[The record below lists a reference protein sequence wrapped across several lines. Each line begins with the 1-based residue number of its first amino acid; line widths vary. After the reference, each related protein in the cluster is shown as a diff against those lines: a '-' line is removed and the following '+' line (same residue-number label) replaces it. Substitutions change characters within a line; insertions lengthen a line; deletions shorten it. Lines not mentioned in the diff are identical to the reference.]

1 MNRYDL
7 QGRNAIVTGGA
18 GGFGTAIAKLLLASG
33 ASVSLWDASA
43 SALEDTVGG
52 FDTAFQDRIFARRVD
67 ITDEDE
73 VRAAVEQDRQAFNRI
88 DVLVNNA
95 GILGPTLPLWEIDP
109 VDMRRVLE
117 VNLVGAYVCMRAVLP
132 VMRAQQPRP
141 HRGHVVNIASIQGKE
156 GMPMSGAYSASKA
169 GLISLTKTAGKE
181 LAQDAIYVNCITPA
195 AAATNMFKLITPD
208 RKADI
213 LRRIPMARLVE
224 VDELAQMVAWL
235 ASDDCSFSTGAV
247 FDLSGGRATY

>member
-43 SALEDTVGG
+43 SGLA
-52 FDTAFQDRIFARRVD
+52 DTAGAFGKELHDRISTRHVD
-67 ITDEDE
+67 ITDDDE
-73 VRAAVEQDRQAFNRI
+73 VRATVDQDRKAFGRI

-95 GILGPTLPLWEIDP
+95 GILGPMLPLWEIDP
-109 VDMRRVLE
+109 ADMRRVLE
-117 VNLVGAYVCMRAVLP
+117 VNLIGAYLCMRAVFP
-132 VMRAQQPRP
+132 VMRAQEPRP
-141 HRGHVVNIASIQGKE
+141 HRGHVINVASIQGKE
-156 GMPMSGAYSASKA
+156 GIPMSGAYSASKA
-169 GLISLTKTAGKE
+169 GLISLTKSAGKE

-195 AAATNMFKLITPD
+195 AAATAMFQLITPE

-213 LRRIPMARLVE
+213 LRRIPMARLVDVNE
-224 VDELAQMVAWL
+224 VAQMVAWL